1 MSNCKSNSYKL
12 FYIILALFLILIFFS
27 TFFIVVLNVW
37 DWYFSEEK
45 SSFSRVY
52 LHFDFLFLADESYP
66 LEVIKLYVAQS
77 FVFKHSFPI
86 IVICRITVKAEAVF
100 VCVHYAV
107 NVRYLDNFY
116 YWFFQHLDSY
126 HFSFSSL
133 NFVFRLLTI
142 NSSSVIKIC
151 SFTSKECQTF
161 ISNNFNLFLLFYL

>member
-1 MSNCKSNSYKL
+1 M
-12 FYIILALFLILIFFS
+12 
-27 TFFIVVLNVW
+27 
-37 DWYFSEEK
+37 
-45 SSFSRVY
+45 Y

-66 LEVIKLYVAQS
+66 LEAIKLNVVQS

-86 IVICRITVKAEAVF
+86 IVICRITVKAEAVC

-142 NSSSVIKIC
+142 SSSRVINC